1 MYCRNC
7 GKELG
12 ENQRFCPNC
21 GTPQETERQPH
32 PIHQFQQT
40 SGQNENG
47 NYHGENRGTPEVGPL
62 ATDRSILTYILLSI
76 VTCGIYGFYFL
87 YCMTRDVNVACAG
100 DGENT
105 PGLAQ
110 LIIFSLLT
118 CGIYSFYWYYK
129 LGNRLADNAPRYGMT
144 FQENG
149 TTVVLWCVIG
159 YLICGIGSWI
169 AMYILIKNT
178 NTICGAYNS
187 YVSRQG

>member
-7 GKELG
+7 GKELS

-21 GTPQETERQPH
+21 GTSQEAERQEH
-32 PIHQFQQT
+32 PIHQFQT
-40 SGQNENG
+40 SSSQNNNG
-47 NYHGENRGTPEVGPL
+47 NYNGGSHSEPELGPL
-62 ATDRSILTYILLSI
+62 ATDRSLLTYILLSI

-87 YCMTRDVNVACAG
+87 YCMARDVNVACAG

-129 LGNRLADNAPRYGMT
+129 LGNRLADNAPRYGMS

-149 TTVVLWCVIG
+149 TTVVLWCLVG
-159 YLICGIGSWI
+159 YVLCGIGAWI
-169 AMYILIKNT
+169 GMHILIKNT
-178 NTICGAYNS
+178 NAICGAYNN
-187 YVSRQG
+187 YVSRR